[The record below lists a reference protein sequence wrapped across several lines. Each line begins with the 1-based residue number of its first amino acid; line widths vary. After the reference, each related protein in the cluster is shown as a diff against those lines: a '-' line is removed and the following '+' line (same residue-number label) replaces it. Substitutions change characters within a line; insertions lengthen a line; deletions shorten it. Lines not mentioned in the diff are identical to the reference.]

1 VPLGRF
7 FCDAPLLP
15 PRARGPQPVCH
26 ALSPAPFPRPH
37 TAPRSYNWNEKWLA
51 YDEASDY
58 EHFWGS
64 WRSGIVGVAATMYL
78 GSLGAWIFMYH
89 AFGSEGCPAQ
99 QTIISITL
107 ILTLILSIISCTK
120 IAPHG
125 TLLTSSVVTS
135 YCTYLCYSALASHP
149 SHTCNP
155 FHTDQAHV
163 WRDQVVGLLVACISV
178 CTIVSSTTGS
188 KTAIIGRESGSE
200 MTAKL
205 DDSGVPSSINGSS
218 SDSTD
223 DHVGPESWWYYH
235 LMMVACSMYIA
246 MLITDWSEQPAFDHG
261 VPATKEAANAY
272 NTSLQSFWV
281 KAVSQWMCLLLY
293 AWTLLAPYCLRHY
306 RDFGIEFD
314 D

>member
-1 VPLGRF
+1 M
-7 FCDAPLLP
+7 
-15 PRARGPQPVCH
+15 
-26 ALSPAPFPRPH
+26 
-37 TAPRSYNWNEKWLA
+37 
-51 YDEASDY
+51 
-58 EHFWGS
+58 
-64 WRSGIVGVAATMYL
+64 GVAATMYL

-188 KTAIIGRESGSE
+188 KTAIIGRETGSE